1 MASIAGQPP
10 GAPPLARANHPPLA
24 GIIAAIRS
32 PGKPF
37 CQCDSPEFD
46 GARTRELVLAP
57 IAGKSGDRRKVPFPY
72 LRYFENSFQ
81 ISREIDAISGPL
93 TF

>member
-1 MASIAGQPP
+1 
-10 GAPPLARANHPPLA
+10 
-24 GIIAAIRS
+24 
-32 PGKPF
+32 
-37 CQCDSPEFD
+37 
-46 GARTRELVLAP
+46 VLAP